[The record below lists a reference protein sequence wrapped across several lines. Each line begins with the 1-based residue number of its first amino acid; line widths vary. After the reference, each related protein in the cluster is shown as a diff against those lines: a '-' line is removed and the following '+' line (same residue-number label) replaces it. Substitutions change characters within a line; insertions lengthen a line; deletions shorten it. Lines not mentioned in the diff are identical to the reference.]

1 MDKCYSAIIKDV
13 QINTPPVKVT
23 YPKVSGLSNPFVQ
36 VAVNEKIYALV
47 YSMINEQFKNFENI
61 VEMVGIYEVELN
73 QEGLLSISFEN
84 YTYWYHAA
92 HGMTIKRSITL
103 DLCTGET
110 YIFKQLFVP
119 GSDYISRLNEIV
131 KEQITEQEIPLIE
144 DFETIDR
151 DQEYYLTPNAL
162 VIYYQLYRYTPYA
175 YGFLKFEIPY
185 SEISDIINPSGPIA
199 RLI

>member
-1 MDKCYSAIIKDV
+1 MDKCYSAKIKDV
-13 QINTPPVKVT
+13 LINKPPVKVT
-23 YPKVSGLSNPFVQ
+23 YPRVSGLSNPFTQ
-36 VAVNEKIYALV
+36 VTINEKIRSLV
-47 YSMINEQFKNFENI
+47 YSMINEQLSNFENV
-61 VEMVGIYEVELN
+61 VEMLGTYEVELN
-73 QEGLLSISFEN
+73 QKGILSISFEN

-110 YIFKQLFVP
+110 YKFKELFTP
-119 GSDYISRLNEIV
+119 GSNYITKLNRIV
-131 KEQITEQEIPLIE
+131 KEQIAEREILLIE
-144 DFETIDR
+144 DFESIDR

-185 SEISDIINPSGPIA
+185 SEINDIINPNGPIA
-199 RLI
+199 KLI